1 MPRKMFKVCDKVQI
15 EYCFV
20 LALKL
25 CVFPISSMK
34 VDGEW
39 DGVSIV

>member
-1 MPRKMFKVCDKVQI
+1 MPKKMFKVRVKVQI
-15 EYCFV
+15 KYCFV
-20 LALKL
+20 LALKV
-25 CVFPISSMK
+25 CVFPISSIK